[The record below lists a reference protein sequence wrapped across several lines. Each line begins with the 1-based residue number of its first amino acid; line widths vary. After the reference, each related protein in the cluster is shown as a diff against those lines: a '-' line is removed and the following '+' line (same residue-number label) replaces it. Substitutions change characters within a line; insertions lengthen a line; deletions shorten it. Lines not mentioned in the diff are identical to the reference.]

1 MVRFFIGIVTYQVV
15 PLSGEKKNQI
25 STALAS
31 VVRLTEPPGYL
42 NVPPAKATVRAA
54 VPSLV
59 RTSVKDVP
67 LFDVL
72 LAEASVNV
80 QLPVRVAVNTLPS
93 SQSIVTAV
101 PVSPRA
107 VTSSENTPEKNTL
120 ESIEITVFALAFCIP
135 VVILGV
141 VSAGLV
147 AKTKE
152 PVPVSSVTAV
162 ARLALEGVPRKS
174 ATPEPNEVIPVPP
187 LATGRV
193 PVT

>member
-1 MVRFFIGIVTYQVV
+1 VTYQIV
-15 PLSGEKKNQI
+15 PPSGEKKNQI
-25 STALAS
+25 SVTFAPVDL
-31 VVRLTEPPGYL
+31 LTDPPGYL
-42 NVPPAKATVRAA
+42 NVPPAKATVRLA
-54 VPSLV
+54 VASFV
-59 RTSVKDVP
+59 RTRVNDVA

-72 LAEASVNV
+72 LAEANVNV
-80 QLPVRVAVNTLPS
+80 QLPVRVAVKTLPS

-101 PVSPRA
+101 PVLPIA
-107 VTSSENTPEKNTL
+107 VTSSENAPEKNTL
-120 ESIEITVFALAFCIP
+120 ESIEITVAALAFWIP

-147 AKTKE
+147 AKTKD

-162 ARLALEGVPRKS
+162 ARFALEGVPRKV

-187 LATGRV
+187 LATGSV

>member
-1 MVRFFIGIVTYQVV
+1 M
-15 PLSGEKKNQI
+15 
-25 STALAS
+25 STSFAPVL
-31 VVRLTEPPGYL
+31 REILPPGYL
-42 NVPPAKATVRAA
+42 NVPPDRTTVLDA

-59 RTSVKDVP
+59 RINVKDVA
-67 LFDVL
+67 LFAVL
-72 LAEASVNV
+72 LAEAKVNV

-101 PVSPRA
+101 PVLPIA
-107 VTSSENTPEKNTL
+107 VTSSENAPAKNVL
-120 ESIEITVFALAFCIP
+120 ESIEITVAALAFWIP

-141 VSAGLV
+141 VRAGLV

-162 ARLALEGVPRKS
+162 ARLALEGVPNQV
-174 ATPEPNEVIPVPP
+174 ATPEPNEVMPVPP